1 MGDRRLKPGRRR
13 TLWVILGAIALAWI
27 VWTGWTESDPAAE
40 RELRVSVHEWLE
52 TRFSDV
58 MDQDDGWHGLHLR
71 NAGGTDAPVV
81 VLVHGLDEPGTIWN
95 DMIPALVD
103 RGHQVWEFRYPNDQ
117 GIDRSAGFL
126 ASHWPA
132 LDPERPVFMV
142 GHSMGGL
149 VIREFVSL
157 WRHPVDAAARVEGA
171 PVAGAILG
179 GTPNKGSEWA
189 RMRALLEF
197 RDQFPALAEKRHPAF
212 AGLRDGTGV
221 AKIDLRP
228 GSDFLEALNARPWPS
243 TVPVVLIAGLL
254 TEASEIIGDGVVALD
269 SVSLPVYPPPVIVS
283 ASHRGMFVRVFS
295 GDGVPAAIPYVLETL
310 EDWLKATPGAYTAKH

>member
-1 MGDRRLKPGRRR
+1 MDDRKLKPGRRR
-13 TLWVILGAIALAWI
+13 ALWAILGSIALAWI
-27 VWTGWTESDPAAE
+27 AWTGWSESNPAAE
-40 RELRVSVHEWLE
+40 RELRVAAHEWLE

-58 MDQDDGWHGLHLR
+58 MDQADGWHGLHLR
-71 NAGGTDAPVV
+71 SAGGADAPVV
-81 VLVHGLDEPGTIWN
+81 VLIHGLDEPGTIWN
-95 DMIPALVD
+95 DMISALVD
-103 RGHQVWEFRYPNDQ
+103 RGHQVWELRYPNDQ

-132 LDPERPVFMV
+132 LDPGRPVFLV

-157 WRHPVDAAARVEGA
+157 WRHPVDAVARVDGA

-197 RDQFPALAEKRHPAF
+197 RDQFPAIAEKRHPAF

-228 GSDFLEALNARPWPS
+228 GSDFLKALNARPWPS
-243 TVPVVLIAGLL
+243 TVPVILIAGLL
-254 TEASEIIGDGVVALD
+254 NEASEIIGDGVVALD
-269 SVSLPVYPPPVIVS
+269 SVALPDYPPPVIVRT
-283 ASHRGMFVRVFS
+283 SHRGMFVRVFY
-295 GDGVPAAIPYVLETL
+295 GDGVPPAIPHVVDAL
-310 EDWLKATPGAYTAKH
+310 DHWSGARPDAYMTKH